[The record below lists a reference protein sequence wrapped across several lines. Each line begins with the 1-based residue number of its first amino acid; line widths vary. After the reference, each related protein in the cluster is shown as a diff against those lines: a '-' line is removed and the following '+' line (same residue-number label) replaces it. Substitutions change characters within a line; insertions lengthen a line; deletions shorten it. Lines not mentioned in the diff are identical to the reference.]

1 MKARMKPLRE
11 WGFPHDPQVIYA
23 YTAKEFR
30 GSHYRWLKNEVA
42 QATVVQKAATFS
54 EPRMVGFRLV
64 RGAAW
69 EETENEI
76 KHPTMRSMEERC
88 TNRCD
93 DVGFRL
99 ISDATGKR
107 CPDR

>member
-11 WGFPHDPQVIYA
+11 WGFPHDRHAVFVYG
-23 YTAKEFR
+23 AKGMR
-30 GSHYRWLKNEVA
+30 GSHYKWIKSEVA
-42 QATVVQKAATFS
+42 QAITVQKPGAFR
-54 EPRMVGFRLV
+54 EPRVVGFRLV

-76 KHPTMRSMEERC
+76 EYQAMRSMEERC